1 LFKVRRLI
9 IEYKSSIRGFSAE
22 SDSDLFRLLR
32 LGNNLKVASEQTFM
46 ELTIETK
53 LTLNDGHSIPQ
64 LGLGVWQTR
73 AGATCEAAVL
83 AALEAGYRHIDTAA
97 MYGNEE
103 SVGAAIRMSGISREK
118 IFVTTKLWNSDH
130 GNPGQALDTSL
141 RRLKLDYVDLYLIHY
156 PVRERQQS
164 WRALE
169 RLRDQGKARS
179 IGVSNFTIRHLTELL
194 AETKTVP
201 AVNQVEFH
209 PYLYQRDLLDLCA
222 GAGIVIEA
230 YSPLTKGARLN
241 DPKLAAVAKK
251 YSKSGS
257 QPAPPR
263 PRLPLVDR
271 LSRRSEPKSTAQI
284 LIRWALQHGLVVIPK
299 SANRGRICENAD
311 VFDFEITAED
321 MQLLDRFNENLRTC
335 WDPTNAP

>member
-1 LFKVRRLI
+1 MQVKQQFFSVTLRMRLAI
-9 IEYKSSIRGFSAE
+9 
-22 SDSDLFRLLR
+22 DS
-32 LGNNLKVASEQTFM
+32 K
-46 ELTIETK
+46 I
-53 LTLNDGHSIPQ
+53 TLNDGHQIPR

-83 AALEAGYRHIDTAA
+83 AALEAGYRLIDTAS

-103 SVGAAIRMSGISREK
+103 SVGAAIRRSGIPRED

-130 GNPGQALDTSL
+130 GNPARALETSL
-141 RRLKLDYVDLYLIHY
+141 RKLKLDYVDLYLIHY
-156 PVRERQQS
+156 PVRERRQS

-169 RLRDQGKARS
+169 ALRAEGKARS

-209 PYLYQRDLLDLCA
+209 PYLHQADLLEFCA
-222 GAGIVIEA
+222 GRDIVVEA
-230 YSPLTKGARLN
+230 YSPLTKGVRLN
-241 DPKLAAVAKK
+241 DPKLVAVARK
-251 YSKSGS
+251 YSKAGT
-257 QPAPPR
+257 QGVTPR
-263 PRLPLVDR
+263 SRLPLVDR
-271 LSRRSEPKSTAQI
+271 MARRLETKSPAQI

-299 SANRGRICENAD
+299 SANRKRIFEDAD

-321 MQLLDRFNENLRTC
+321 MEILDGFNENLRTC
-335 WDPTNAP
+335 WDPTHAP

>member
-1 LFKVRRLI
+1 MGLP
-9 IEYKSSIRGFSAE
+9 
-22 SDSDLFRLLR
+22 
-32 LGNNLKVASEQTFM
+32 
-46 ELTIETK
+46 IETK
-53 LTLNDGHSIPQ
+53 LTLNDSHLIPQ

-103 SVGAAIRMSGISREK
+103 SVGAAIRMSGIPREN

-130 GNPGQALDTSL
+130 GNPARALETSL
-141 RRLKLDYVDLYLIHY
+141 RKLKLDYVDLYLIHY
-156 PVRERQQS
+156 PVRERRQS

-169 RLRDQGKARS
+169 ALRAEGKARS

-209 PYLYQRDLLDLCA
+209 PYLYQRDLLDFCA
-222 GAGIVIEA
+222 GEGIVIEA
-230 YSPLTKGARLN
+230 YSPLTKGVRLK
-241 DPKLAAVAKK
+241 DPKLVAVARK
-251 YSKSGS
+251 YSKTEPQQATPWS
-257 QPAPPR
+257 
-263 PRLPLVDR
+263 RLPLLDR
-271 LSRRSEPKSTAQI
+271 LSRVSEIKSPAQI

-299 SANRGRICENAD
+299 SANRRRIFEDAD
-311 VFDFEITAED
+311 VFDFEISAED
-321 MQLLDRFNENLRTC
+321 MEILDRFNENLRTC